1 MGQKLKVDEALPAGE
16 GLEIEAEVQR
26 MELRPGDV
34 VVARCQER
42 IRPEFAVY
50 LRKRLRAAFPD
61 NEVIV
66 IDGGIELQVLGE
78 GATGE

>member
-1 MGQKLKVDEALPAGE
+1 MAQKVKIDN

-26 MELRPGDV
+26 IELRPGDV
-34 VVARCQER
+34 VVARCEER

-61 NEVIV
+61 NQVIV
-66 IDGGIELQVLGE
+66 IDGGLELQVLGE
-78 GATGE
+78 GAADG